1 MPSNF
6 VLSAEDIEP
15 AADVVAAEIEIAGD
29 VPPDETIGAVPVTE
43 ATAAPDVMPSNFV
56 LSAALIDPGADVVAA
71 VILIAGFV
79 PPLETIGAVP
89 VTDATPPPP
98 PPPVELIV
106 IASVPAFA
114 VNVMFAPAT
123 SVNVPDGL
131 SATTFEEPA
140 TTIVPNAFA
149 FTCAPAAIPS
159 SLVLSAADI
168 EPAALVVAAL
178 IAIVG
183 VVPPV
188 LVIGAVAP
196 TEATREGM
204 PVRSAYAPD
213 VATAASVGLFRIA
226 ASPVDAFQSAFT
238 FTSAPAWMP
247 SSFA

>member
-1 MPSNF
+1 MTTTEYWVGIVGLFRISASPLAAFQSAFTFTSAPAAMPSNF
-6 VLSAEDIEP
+6 VLSEADIEP
-15 AADVVAAEIEIAGD
+15 A
-29 VPPDETIGAVPVTE
+29 
-43 ATAAPDVMPSNFV
+43 
-56 LSAALIDPGADVVAA
+56 ADVVAA

-89 VTDATPPPP
+89 VTDATPVL
-98 PPPVELIV
+98 PVAAIV
-106 IASVPAFA
+106 TASVPALA

-123 SVNVPDGL
+123 SVNVPEGL

-188 LVIGAVAP
+188 LVIGAVTP
-196 TEATREGM
+196 IEATRDGM
-204 PVRSAYAPD
+204 PVKSE
-213 VATAASVGLFRIA
+213 
-226 ASPVDAFQSAFT
+226 
-238 FTSAPAWMP
+238 
-247 SSFA
+247 